1 MMGTAFCCDKKGEL
15 ATCCNTCGKNV
26 QGRIYGT
33 LVHAGLM
40 ARAWKAPC
48 IGRTYQTTLTS
59 LLAGVGKMCWLL
71 DFTSYSLSNAPP
83 LKVSITCNN
92 ILQNHYP
99 ERLGL
104 AVCWHAPTLFSM
116 TWKVCYK

>member
-1 MMGTAFCCDKKGEL
+1 MT
-15 ATCCNTCGKNV
+15 
-26 QGRIYGT
+26 
-33 LVHAGLM
+33 
-40 ARAWKAPC
+40 
-48 IGRTYQTTLTS
+48 
-59 LLAGVGKMCWLL
+59 WLL
-71 DFTSYSLSNAPP
+71 DFTNYALSNAPP

-116 TWKVCYK
+116 TWKVWHMHMLHLIYLVRSAVSHIILRII